1 MPEAQILAIVAN
13 LDEQRRIQQS
23 MEPQGYVVLFAE
35 DGLAGLA
42 LARETTPVL
51 VLLDTNLPGFDGYAT
66 ATRLGSLAHLRTVPI
81 VALSADTSPGAR
93 EQALIAGCAGTI
105 ALPLDDKQLPQ
116 LVAAYLN
123 GQREQVANPT
133 VAAELLHTY
142 TQRLV
147 AQLEHQARELNA
159 TYVERQDL
167 DRLKGQFLSTLSHEL
182 RTPLT
187 VMMGYLELFERGILG
202 SLSDTQRE
210 VVTVMRNSGTTLAHQ
225 LNNLLNF
232 QELRGR
238 AMKFQ
243 TVHPSEALQPVL
255 GLMQAR
261 ASAEGLTLEIEA
273 GGETAIL
280 ADAEAFGQ
288 LIRELLDNALKFT
301 DAGGQVRLSLQDEP
315 SRLILRVADTGQG
328 IAQEHL
334 QKIFLPFYRVETPH
348 VFVQPGAGLGL
359 AIAHHIVEAHGG
371 QITVRSQ
378 SGQGSVFTVVL
389 PRTSAAL

>member
-1 MPEAQILAIVAN
+1 
-13 LDEQRRIQQS
+13 
-23 MEPQGYVVLFAE
+23 
-35 DGLAGLA
+35 
-42 LARETTPVL
+42 
-51 VLLDTNLPGFDGYAT
+51 
-66 ATRLGSLAHLRTVPI
+66 
-81 VALSADTSPGAR
+81 
-93 EQALIAGCAGTI
+93 
-105 ALPLDDKQLPQ
+105 
-116 LVAAYLN
+116 
-123 GQREQVANPT
+123 
-133 VAAELLHTY
+133 
-142 TQRLV
+142 
-147 AQLEHQARELNA
+147 
-159 TYVERQDL
+159 
-167 DRLKGQFLSTLSHEL
+167 
-182 RTPLT
+182 
-187 VMMGYLELFERGILG
+187 MMGYLELFERGILG

-210 VVTVMRNSGTTLAHQ
+210 VVTVMRHSGTTLAHQ

-243 TVHPSEALQPVL
+243 AVHPSEALQPVVA
-255 GLMQAR
+255 LMQAR
-261 ASAEGLTLEIEA
+261 ASAEGLNLEVEA

-301 DAGGQVRLSLQDEP
+301 EAGGQVRLSLQDEP

-371 QITVRSQ
+371 QLTVRSQ
-378 SGQGSVFTVVL
+378 PGQGSIFTVVL
-389 PRTSAAL
+389 PRSSAAL